1 MLHAKRLVL
10 SGMIMLISLSV
21 IFIHPAM
28 ADMLADEVSA
38 ALKTHPAIA
47 AQNFGAAAAREQIGQ
62 AIAGYRPT
70 LDARAAGGHQ
80 DTNNPATRARL
91 NDHAELDVY
100 ELSLTMKQNVF
111 GGFNTKYSVKSARA
125 GFQAASLG
133 VSAAAESV
141 GLQAVQAYITV
152 LRGQGLVRITE
163 RNLAIH
169 KQLLDLVQQRV
180 KQKVG
185 SSAEVNQATARVKEA
200 EAELYQAQGGL
211 KNALTMYKT
220 VVGTLPGKLEDPVIP
235 SGEVSASLDALIED
249 AMKDNPAIS
258 RGQALLARAE
268 AEVERRRSAYWPN
281 LDLELTGYSDEDI
294 SGTPGRYE
302 GYNAMAVLSY
312 NLYAGG
318 STTRSVQETKLLLKQ
333 AKSDL
338 EFARRNVTERV
349 MTSHN
354 NIRVSGLRL
363 KTFEAQVK
371 ENERVRKAFAEQ
383 FRVGKRTL
391 LDLLDS
397 QKELFRSKSNAV
409 TESYEEAFA
418 VYTLLASQG
427 RLLKTLG
434 VSVPT
439 N

>member
-1 MLHAKRLVL
+1 MLHIKRPVL
-10 SGMIMLISLSV
+10 SGMIILLILSV
-21 IFIHPAM
+21 IFIHSAM
-28 ADMLADEVSA
+28 ADMLADEVST

-47 AQNFGAAAAREQIGQ
+47 AQNFSAAAAQEQIGL

-70 LDARAAGGHQ
+70 LNARAAGGHQ
-80 DTNNPATRARL
+80 DTNTPATRARI

-100 ELSLTMKQNVF
+100 ELSLTLKQNVF
-111 GGFNTKYSVKSARA
+111 NGFNTKYSVESARA
-125 GFQAASLG
+125 GFQSASLG
-133 VSAAAESV
+133 VSGTSENV
-141 GLQAVQAYITV
+141 GLKTVQAYINV
-152 LRGQGLVRITE
+152 LKSQKLVGIAE
-163 RNLAIH
+163 QNLSIH
-169 KQLLDLVQQRV
+169 NQLLDLVQQRV

-185 SSAEVNQATARVKEA
+185 SIAEVNQATARVKEA
-200 EAELYQAQGGL
+200 EAELIQAQGGL
-211 KNALTMYKT
+211 KNAKTMYKA
-220 VVGTLPGKLEDPVIP
+220 VVGTMPGNLVFPVVP
-235 SGEVSASLDALIED
+235 RAEVAAGLDELIED
-249 AMKDNPAIS
+249 AMKDNPFI
-258 RGQALLARAE
+258 ARAQ
-268 AEVERRRSAYWPN
+268 ARLTMAAAGIERQKSAYWPN

-318 STTRSVQETKLLLKQ
+318 STTRSVQGTKLLLKQ
-333 AKSDL
+333 AKSEL
-338 EFARRNVTERV
+338 EVARRNVTEQI

-354 NIRVSGLRL
+354 DIRVSGLRL
-363 KTFEAQVK
+363 KTFEAQLK
-371 ENERVRKAFAEQ
+371 ENERVQKAFAEQ

-397 QKELFRSKSNAV
+397 QQELFRSKSNAV
-409 TESYEEAFA
+409 AELHEEAYA

-434 VSVPT
+434 VSVSK